1 MQPELT
7 RHTVRDVS
15 VRMLTAGSGEPL
27 VFLHGAG
34 GMPLGGRF
42 LERLSASFSVTVPEH
57 PGFGQSDTPAWIRNI
72 GDMAMYCLDLLASL
86 GLGRVH
92 LVGASLGG
100 WIAAEAAIR
109 NTTHIAS
116 LSLMAPAGLRVKGV
130 PTGDNFI
137 WSPEENVRNLVH
149 DHRLADSM
157 LAASL
162 TDAEME
168 EQLKNRFMVTR
179 LGWEPR
185 WFDPALARWLHRVDV
200 PALVLWGADDRLF
213 PARYAQEWREWMP
226 GATVDILPECGHLM
240 HLEKPDTVAEKIAAF
255 IGRR

>member
-1 MQPELT
+1 MQPEI
-7 RHTVRDVS
+7 RRRAVRGVS
-15 VRMLTAGSGEPL
+15 VRMLTLGADEPL

-42 LERLSASFSVTVPEH
+42 LERLAESFSVTVPEH
-57 PGFGQSDTPAWIRNI
+57 PGFGQSDTPDFIRNI
-72 GDMAMYCLDLLASL
+72 ADMAMYYLDLLETL
-86 GLGRVH
+86 KLGRVH

-109 NTTHIAS
+109 NSKHIAS

-130 PTGDNFI
+130 PMGDNFI

-149 DHRLADSM
+149 DQKLAEAM
-157 LAASL
+157 LAATPSE
-162 TDAEME
+162 AEMD

-185 WFDPALARWLHRVDV
+185 WLDPALARWLHRIDV
-200 PALVLWGADDRLF
+200 PALVLWGANDQLF
-213 PARYAQEWREWMP
+213 PARYAQAWGEGIP
-226 GATVDILPECGHLM
+226 GAQVEIVPDCGHLM
-240 HLEKPDTVAEKIAAF
+240 HLEKPDLVAEKIAAF
-255 IGRR
+255 VGRR

>member
-1 MQPELT
+1 MQSEVK
-7 RHTVRDVS
+7 RHTVRDVN
-15 VRMLTAGSGEPL
+15 VRTLTTGSGEPL

-42 LERLSASFSVTVPEH
+42 LEGLAASFTVTVPEH
-57 PGFGQSDTPAWIRNI
+57 PGFGQSDTPQTIRNI
-72 GDMAMYCLDLLASL
+72 GDMAMYCLDMLASL
-86 GLGRVH
+86 KLGRVH

-130 PTGDNFI
+130 PIGDNFI

-149 DHRLADSM
+149 DQKLADAM
-157 LAASL
+157 LAA
-162 TDAEME
+162 TPTEAEME

-200 PALVLWGADDRLF
+200 PALVLWGAEDQLF
-213 PARYAQEWREWMP
+213 PARFAQEWGERIP
-226 GATVDILPECGHLM
+226 GAAIEILPGCGHLM
-240 HLEKPDTVAEKIAAF
+240 HLEKPDAVVDRIATF